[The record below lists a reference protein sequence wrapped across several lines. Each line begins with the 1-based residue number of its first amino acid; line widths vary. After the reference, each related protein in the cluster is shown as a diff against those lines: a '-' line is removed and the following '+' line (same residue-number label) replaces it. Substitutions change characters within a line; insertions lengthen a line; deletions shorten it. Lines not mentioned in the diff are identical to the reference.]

1 MQGWYRNEI
10 GGWRGGTGRIREENM
25 NGARFSRRQLQKCYK
40 KLKWPRI
47 TVAGENGTG
56 KSLIEHSDPEIAE
69 DPEARRTQSG

>member
-1 MQGWYRNEI
+1 
-10 GGWRGGTGRIREENM
+10 M
-25 NGARFSRRQLQKCYK
+25 NGTRFSRRQLQKCYK